1 MVESFPAHPL
11 ATPLENIS
19 QTTTGKTLEAERMM
33 LVHQRVP
40 AYALIRTSKAHGHIA
55 EMKSVWG
62 AREYV

>member
-1 MVESFPAHPL
+1 M

-19 QTTTGKTLEAERMM
+19 QTTTGQTLEAKVMM

-40 AYALIRTSKAHGHIA
+40 ASALIRTRKAHGHIA
-55 EMKSVWG
+55 EMKSVRG